1 MKTSKKEPKEGL
13 EVKNTVTKVKIA
25 FDAFIST
32 LSPVEERV
40 SLKKLPEL
48 KCKGEKM
55 NEKKEKHPNTEQNIL
70 RTVEPFQKV

>member
-48 KCKGEKM
+48 KCKGEK
-55 NEKKEKHPNTEQNIL
+55 NE
-70 RTVEPFQKV
+70 